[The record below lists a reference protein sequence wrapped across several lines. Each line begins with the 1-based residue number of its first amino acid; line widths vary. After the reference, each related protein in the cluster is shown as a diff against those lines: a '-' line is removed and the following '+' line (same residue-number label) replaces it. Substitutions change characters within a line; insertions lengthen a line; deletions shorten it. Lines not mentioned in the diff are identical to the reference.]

1 MTILIYDQYLGQIS
15 SECVNSVYQATSLGG
30 GGEGPGDEASSSK
43 KKDCRTI
50 ASSNNTL
57 DM

>member
-30 GGEGPGDEASSSK
+30 GGPGDEASSSK

>member
-30 GGEGPGDEASSSK
+30 GGGPGDEASSSK